1 MRSYNAANYLSDSDV
16 QEQYIAAIYW
26 ATVTSLT
33 VGYGDITPTN
43 TYELA
48 WCMMIMAI
56 GVIIF
61 SYVLGDLAS
70 QIGEL
75 SRRNKAVEDRAKQ
88 IEDLDKEYGIG
99 NELTEKL
106 LVYFEQN

>member
-1 MRSYNAANYLSDSDV
+1 MRSYNSQFYLTDSSV
-16 QEQYIAAIYW
+16 FEQYIGSIYW

-48 WCMMIMAI
+48 WCMVMMAI

-70 QIGEL
+70 QIGDL
-75 SRRNKAVEDRAKQ
+75 SRRNKVLEDRAK
-88 IEDLDKEYGIG
+88 
-99 NELTEKL
+99 
-106 LVYFEQN
+106 

>member
-1 MRSYNAANYLSDSDV
+1 M
-16 QEQYIAAIYW
+16 AAIYW

-48 WCMMIMAI
+48 WCMMIMAV

-99 NELTEKL
+99 NDLTERL
-106 LVYFEQN
+106 LVYFEQNQEALEL